1 MDLSLLENFYKHLN
15 GSIKNIFEDIQIQHK
30 NICEE
35 YQDKIDKINKMNSKY
50 LTENEKLK
58 NDLSEIN
65 FSEDNYN
72 RVSII
77 KNLNKQILEIK
88 NENIQLKK
96 KIKNLSNKSVYKK
109 KQEKE
114 VDQSL
119 EEKEKYTNE
128 IEMRE
133 IYFNNKFYFL
143 IKNKIYFKKKNG
155 EKGKLL
161 GNVINDEN
169 GIIIGIKKKKNKN

>member
-119 EEKEKYTNE
+119 EEKE
-128 IEMRE
+128 
-133 IYFNNKFYFL
+133 
-143 IKNKIYFKKKNG
+143 
-155 EKGKLL
+155 
-161 GNVINDEN
+161 VDQ
-169 GIIIGIKKKKNKN
+169 